1 MAHSPVSIR
10 PRAINKL
17 RHENPDP
24 LSISRHDR
32 LSLNLY
38 FPPDTRG
45 LRTQFRGLVI
55 NYIYRTALGLS
66 GDRLKV
72 ASVSVGSTPE
82 EEDSL
87 TLDLTLTVD
96 ADWEFIAKLRHD
108 ILVKV
113 GEWSQEWSQEEK
125 EDYGRRVY
133 FGIVPLDL

>member
-96 ADWEFIAKLRHD
+96 ADWEFIAKLSHD
-108 ILVKV
+108 ILVRV
-113 GEWSQEWSQEEK
+113 SEWSREWTEEER
-125 EDYGRRVY
+125 EDYGRRIY
-133 FGIVPLDL
+133 FAILPLTL